1 MALYSLNLEVRSRK
15 RGSERARVPAPA
27 LIHRNCVLRLSS
39 LLRLQ
44 LSPSACGR
52 GGGAPAPCLAPV
64 ACQFV
69 AGGPRSPGL
78 RTVQAEWRVWP
89 VCSPAHICPWR
100 PSLSP
105 WREQTP
111 PLGEHVSLYPTASWA
126 GGLRLTDPPA
136 RTCFLIWR
144 SRCWSLCLAGTAGRP
159 QLRGLYGKLH
169 KL

>member
-69 AGGPRSPGL
+69 AGGPRGEDSASG
-78 RTVQAEWRVWP
+78 VESVARVFTR
-89 VCSPAHICPWR
+89 SHL
-100 PSLSP
+100 SLAAFAVSVEGANTP
-105 WREQTP
+105 FGRAREPLPHGVLGRRSQT
-111 PLGEHVSLYPTASWA
+111 H
-126 GGLRLTDPPA
+126 
-136 RTCFLIWR
+136 
-144 SRCWSLCLAGTAGRP
+144 
-159 QLRGLYGKLH
+159 
-169 KL
+169 

>member
-44 LSPSACGR
+44 RSPSACGR
-52 GGGAPAPCLAPV
+52 GGRRT
-64 ACQFV
+64 
-69 AGGPRSPGL
+69 GPLPGTRRLSVRGRRSPGL

-89 VCSPAHICPWR
+89 MCSPAHICPWR

-126 GGLRLTDPPA
+126 GGLRLTDRPA
-136 RTCFLIWR
+136 RTCFLIRR

-159 QLRGLYGKLH
+159 QLGGLYGKLH